1 MYSIVT
7 IHNYKIIQTFYNT
20 TYANAE
26 SFWIQVQVAF
36 FYPKN
41 KWTYHLTSFN

>member
-26 SFWIQVQVAF
+26 SFWIQVQVGISLSQ
-36 FYPKN
+36 KQVDI
-41 KWTYHLTSFN
+41 SFNII